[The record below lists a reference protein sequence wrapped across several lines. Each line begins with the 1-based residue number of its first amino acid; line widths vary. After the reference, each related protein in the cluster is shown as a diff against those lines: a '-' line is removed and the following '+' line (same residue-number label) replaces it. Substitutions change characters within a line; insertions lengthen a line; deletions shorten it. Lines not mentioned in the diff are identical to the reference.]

1 MSAQVLELFLL
12 GVGTVL
18 RLEKDAPSRH
28 SRDARVYGHTTTAM
42 LKLSTPPPPF
52 VSAGER
58 DARIRAPMSGANP
71 SFGGAMVLTSDC
83 SGTRLD
89 NCTLSGNAAVNG
101 VGGDLAVL
109 AAPSGK

>member
-42 LKLSTPPPPF
+42 LKLSTPPPPLRL
-52 VSAGER
+52 SR
-58 DARIRAPMSGANP
+58 
-71 SFGGAMVLTSDC
+71 
-83 SGTRLD
+83 GTRRK
-89 NCTLSGNAAVNG
+89 NTRSNVRRQPF
-101 VGGDLAVL
+101 VRGGYGAH
-109 AAPSGK
+109 